1 MKVLPSYRR
10 GFTLIELLVVI
21 AIIAVLIALL
31 LPAVQ
36 AAREAARRAQC
47 VNNLKQIGLAAANYE
62 SSNGSYPMGFYQ
74 SPGLRFVA
82 YDSQSV
88 FVSMLGQLEQ
98 TQIYNSYNFSL
109 AVYDFANV
117 TVVQT
122 TVASLIC
129 PSDTTA
135 ASPTAPSTTAT
146 AAGAFFWS
154 TGTVIPKHTSYGAC
168 VGPWPANNLGGNP
181 PGSMTSDQV
190 LAQTSGLGIYGYFS
204 NTTLAQITDGT
215 SNTIAFGE
223 VANGYVPM
231 ASQGGYGLWSWSGLT
246 PGNSSTVYTMYGI
259 NPQKKTVPNAVA
271 WESSF
276 VDDTPYVVAGS
287 ITSYHPG
294 GANVGFGDGS
304 VRFLKDSIQTW
315 PLVNVSGQYYP
326 GPVGNFG
333 YSGANSGYEYIG
345 QFAVLQALS
354 TRANGEVITSDSY

>member
-1 MKVLPSYRR
+1 MKTLPAHRR

-62 SSNGSYPMGFYQ
+62 SSNGCFAMGFYQ
-74 SPGLRFVA
+74 SPGLRFLA

-98 TQIYNSYNFSL
+98 TQIYSSYNFSL
-109 AVYDFANV
+109 AVYDFANT
-117 TVVQT
+117 TVVST
-122 TVASLIC
+122 TVASLLC
-129 PSDTTA
+129 PSDITA
-135 ASPTAPSTTAT
+135 ASPTAPSNTAT
-146 AAGAFFWS
+146 AAGLYFWT

-181 PGSMTSDQV
+181 PGAMTSDQ
-190 LAQTSGLGIYGYFS
+190 LAAQADGLGIYGYFS
-204 NTTLAQITDGT
+204 HTTIAQITDGT

-223 VANGYVPM
+223 VANGYVPA

-246 PGNSSTVYTMYGI
+246 PGNSSTVCTMYGV
-259 NPQKKTVPNAVA
+259 NPQKRTPPGSGVYEN
-271 WESSF
+271 SF
-276 VDDTPYVVAGS
+276 VDDFPYIVADS
-287 ITSYHPG
+287 FTSYHPG
-294 GANVGFGDGS
+294 GVNAGFADGS

-315 PLVNVSGQYYP
+315 PLIAAGSYYYP
-326 GPVGNFG
+326 GPAGMFGWQGNSSFQ
-333 YSGANSGYEYIG
+333 YVG
-345 QFAVLQALS
+345 QFAVFQALS
-354 TRANGEVITSDSY
+354 TRANNEVISSDTY